1 MSRLKYPVRR
11 RTGRLEVYFIL
22 HHDATMRTTLTLD
35 DEVFHMLRE
44 EAARTRRPLREVL
57 NDRLRLGFSKP
68 MDRRSKF
75 KVEPFDT
82 KGFAPGIDEKK
93 LNQLFDTL
101 ETEQSKR
108 K

>member
-1 MSRLKYPVRR
+1 
-11 RTGRLEVYFIL
+11 
-22 HHDATMRTTLTLD
+22 MRTTLTLD

-57 NDRLRLGFSKP
+57 NERLRLGLSTTTRPK
-68 MDRRSKF
+68 SKF

-82 KGFAPGIDEKK
+82 KGFAPGVDEKK
-93 LNQLFDTL
+93 LNQLFDIL
-101 ETEQSKR
+101 ETEKFKR